1 MALFRQ
7 LIALI
12 KTYDFP
18 FVTYQAML
26 FLYKASLTF
35 LLKGRIALNLYPS
48 HFFQKRIAECVV
60 TPEPFACVLRFL
72 LAASL
77 GLCISAVRRIL
88 VEQLP

>member
-48 HFFQKRIAECVV
+48 HFFQENR
-60 TPEPFACVLRFL
+60 
-72 LAASL
+72 
-77 GLCISAVRRIL
+77 GMRRDA
-88 VEQLP
+88 